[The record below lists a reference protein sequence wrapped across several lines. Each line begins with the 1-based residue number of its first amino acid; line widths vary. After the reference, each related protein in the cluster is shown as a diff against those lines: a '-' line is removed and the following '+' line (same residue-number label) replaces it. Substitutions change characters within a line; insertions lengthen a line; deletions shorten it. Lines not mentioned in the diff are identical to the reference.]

1 MARTKQ
7 NVTLTQFYTLELA
20 VAALLEKV
28 EVQETQIKT
37 LTGEL
42 STLKDLFEDFQK
54 VPGDDDTTQ
63 CFGDG
68 GDVADLNDFAD
79 AHDNQVDIQADKDV
93 DEILLQIVS
102 QVDEET
108 KKEMD
113 PKVKKVK
120 KTKKPKKKYVKKV
133 LSQEVVSLKE
143 EYKTL
148 YGDGPRGSKC
158 NNIAWLE
165 KEIKEFSPEIE
176 SLRKT
181 YKGLYGKNPSG
192 KNAKNPEWLKKKI
205 TDKDNGEGVGF

>member
-1 MARTKQ
+1 MGRTKQ
-7 NVTLTQFYTLELA
+7 HVTLGQFNTLEQNF
-20 VAALLEKV
+20 VALLEKV
-28 EVQETQIKT
+28 NVQETYIKS
-37 LTGEL
+37 LTDEIA
-42 STLKDLFEDFQK
+42 TLKALFEDFQK
-54 VPGDDDTTQ
+54 VPGDDDATQ
-63 CFGDG
+63 CYG

-79 AHDNQVDIQADKDV
+79 AENDDPVEDDIPVGIIQEQPEDQEAV
-93 DEILLQIVS
+93 NILLQMAS
-102 QVDEET
+102 PT
-108 KKEMD
+108 KKT
-113 PKVKKVK
+113 K
-120 KTKKPKKKYVKKV
+120 KTKKPKKKYVKKI
-133 LSQEVVSLKE
+133 LSPEVESLKE

-192 KNAKNPEWLKKKI
+192 KNAKNSEWLKKKI